1 MLKNK
6 KQLMTET
13 ILKYNLI
20 DVNKFDH
27 GTGITANFLEYAAEK
42 YKLKMEKT
50 PENKV
55 VKLYYAE
62 EEIARMSG
70 LRPSS
75 TSDVAYRLCKD
86 KFKLEQHLK
95 NMGINTLDSKHF
107 TQEEFHQAL
116 EHVQNSDTKSFAVK
130 PLNMAGGKGIQLDVN
145 KDNFKS
151 AWKKCIEEQINN
163 NVRKPSCIIQPFISG
178 FDVRV
183 SIVEGKYTGALLR
196 LPAHVVGNGRE
207 SIEKLIEEKNN
218 ARSTIGYFRN
228 KLISID
234 ETMINYLAQRNI
246 SLAGIPENKEVVFLT
261 EMSNLT
267 FGGESID
274 ITNIIS
280 NDIKKLAINAAA
292 SIPGLYS
299 TGIDI
304 MTNDYQNGIGYIIEM
319 NTSANLTMHHLPLK
333 GDKRFPYFT
342 FVRANFI
349 KHKVL
354 NNIRLTIN
362 EEVFWSEVQRF
373 LLLKDHYANKY
384 FKLTNM

>member
-1 MLKNK
+1 M
-6 KQLMTET
+6 
-13 ILKYNLI
+13 
-20 DVNKFDH
+20 
-27 GTGITANFLEYAAEK
+27 AE
-42 YKLKMEKT
+42 
-50 PENKV
+50 V
-55 VKLYYAE
+55 V
-62 EEIARMSG
+62 RSCG
-70 LRPSS
+70 R
-75 TSDVAYRLCKD
+75 
-86 KFKLEQHLK
+86 
-95 NMGINTLDSKHF
+95 NHF
-107 TQEEFHQAL
+107 TQEEFNQAI

-151 AWKKCIEEQINN
+151 AWEKCIEEQINN
-163 NVRKPSCIIQPFISG
+163 NVKKPSCIIQPFISG

-183 SIVEGKYTGALLR
+183 SIIEGKYSGALLR

-304 MTNDYQNGIGYIIEM
+304 MTNDYENGIGYIIEM

-333 GDKRFPYFT
+333 GDKSFPYFT

-362 EEVFWSEVQRF
+362 EEVFWSEIQRF